1 MRNLLI
7 ALVAPIYFVSCPAIA
22 DNQFSLGSGFDYSSG
37 KYGNTVATD
46 ILYVPVTGKYET
58 EDFTFKL
65 TVPYISI
72 TGPGGV
78 VRGIG
83 RLGRIITR
91 TTKTTNSGLGDVTSS
106 LTYSAYSGESL
117 SLDLVGNAKFG
128 TADVQK
134 GLGTGENDYSGQVD
148 GYYALDDT
156 TLFATAGY
164 KTYGSPAGQNLSN
177 TSYGT
182 IGVSQKVSKKISMGG
197 MFDTTESAS
206 ATSTATRELTVYLTN
221 KISSSLKI
229 QVNVLRG
236 FSSASPDYGFG
247 GMVTGIF

>member
-1 MRNLLI
+1 MRNILI
-7 ALVAPIYFVSCPAIA
+7 VLFASLFLVSCPAIA
-22 DNQFSLGSGFDYSSG
+22 ENQFSLGSGFDYSSG
-37 KYGNTVATD
+37 KYGNTVSTD

-83 RLGRIITR
+83 RFGRVITR

-106 LTYSAYSGESL
+106 LTYGAYSDESL
-117 SLDLVGNAKFG
+117 ALDLVGNVKLG
-128 TADVQK
+128 TADAQK

-148 GYYALDDT
+148 GYYSLDET

-164 KTYGSPAGQNLSN
+164 KTYGLPAGQSLSN

-182 IGVSQKVSKKISMGG
+182 IGVGQKIDKEISMGA
-197 MFDTTESAS
+197 MFDAAESAS
-206 ATSTATRELTVYLTN
+206 TTSAATQELTVYLSN
-221 KISSSLKI
+221 KISPALKF

-236 FSSASPDYGFG
+236 FSTASPDYGFG
-247 GMVTGIF
+247 GMVTGMF